1 VIAMP
6 PIHFDRASGSLEG
19 ADLPCMTLAAR
30 NITIKF
36 DADAIFGFPFGDGAR
51 TALNADAAR
60 RMQ

>member
-1 VIAMP
+1 
-6 PIHFDRASGSLEG
+6 
-19 ADLPCMTLAAR
+19 MTLAAR

>member
-1 VIAMP
+1 
-6 PIHFDRASGSLEG
+6 
-19 ADLPCMTLAAR
+19 MTLAER

-36 DADAIFGFPFGDGAR
+36 DADAIFESPCGDGAR